1 MKRWRR
7 AIATGAVVCA
17 ALALSL
23 IVGTVWHE
31 VVGHGLVG
39 VLCGGTIEYVDVLGV
54 ELYPQCR
61 WIGWPAGLYFGHCN
75 VAGLPNERAEN
86 LMSLGGSLSTWC
98 IAVAATCGLF
108 FGKPRGWPAAA
119 LAGLSLWWIDALSYT
134 LPVWG
139 LRKAVFWGSKYPEP
153 YVAATALGCPGWL
166 FQAIVIGGSLLMAA
180 GVLAKSTGVRRR
192 RDGQLRANHGQDD
205 Y

>member
-7 AIATGAVVCA
+7 AIATGAIVCA

-23 IVGTVWHE
+23 IVGTACHE

-39 VLCGGTIEYVDVLGV
+39 ALCGGTIEYVDMLGV
-54 ELYPQCR
+54 EFYPEFR

-75 VAGLPNERAEN
+75 VAGLPSKLAED

-98 IAVAATCGLF
+98 VAVAATCVLCL
-108 FGKPRGWPAAA
+108 GKRRGWPAAV
-119 LAGLSLWWIDALSYT
+119 LAALSLWWIDALSYT
-134 LPVWG
+134 LPGWG

-153 YVAATALGCPGWL
+153 YVAATTLGCPGWL
-166 FQAIVIGGSLLMAA
+166 FQAIVISGSLLMAA
-180 GVLAKSTGVRRR
+180 SVLTRLTCVRRR
-192 RDGQLRANHGQDD
+192 EGELRANHGQDG